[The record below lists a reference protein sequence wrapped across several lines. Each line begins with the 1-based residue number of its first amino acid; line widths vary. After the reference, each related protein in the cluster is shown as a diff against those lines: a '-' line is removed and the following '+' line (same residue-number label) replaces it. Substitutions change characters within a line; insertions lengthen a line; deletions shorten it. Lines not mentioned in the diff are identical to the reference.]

1 MPCMSARPDRFSN
14 LQNRWCGPTAVF
26 LKESSRP
33 ALLEVPERAAQEP
46 EQELERMRRA
56 PAQVLLEQEPAR
68 VRELP
73 RQAPPEQEPVQV

>member
-14 LQNRWCGPTAVF
+14 LQNRWCGPTAAF

-46 EQELERMRRA
+46 ELERMLRA

-73 RQAPPEQEPVQV
+73 QQAPEQEPEPVQA